1 MANVKYKY
9 NPDTLSYDKVETGL
23 KYYSSKIAYLFLLGG
38 VIGFAYF
45 IAYIYLLDS
54 PRERLLTRENAQ
66 LLTNF
71 EIMNN
76 KLEMVEKVLK
86 DVQQRDDNI
95 YRVIF
100 QTDSIPNAIR
110 LAGFGGVNRYEALE
124 ELDNAEIALNTAKKL
139 DIVMKQL
146 YVQSKSF
153 DEIIDLAIRKDE
165 LLKCTPAI
173 MPIANNDLRRTASG
187 WGWRIDPVYK
197 IRKFHEGMDF
207 TAITGTEVYAS
218 GDGVIESTKKEFS
231 GYGSNIIINHGFGYS
246 TLYAHLNGFNVKE
259 GQKVQRGDIIGYVG
273 NTGKSTGPHLHYEV
287 RVRGNAVDPRNY
299 YFQDL
304 SAEEYEEM
312 ISISSNSNQTYD

>member
-1 MANVKYKY
+1 MANAKFKY
-9 NPDTLSYDKVETGL
+9 NPDTLSYDKVETGF
-23 KYYSSKIAYLFLLGG
+23 KYYFSKIAYLFLLGG

-45 IAYIYLLDS
+45 VAYVYLLDS
-54 PRERLLTRENAQ
+54 PRERQLSRDNSQ
-66 LLTNF
+66 LLTNY
-71 EIMNN
+71 EIMSH
-76 KLEMVEKVLK
+76 KLDMVEKVLK
-86 DVQQRDDNI
+86 DVQQRDENI

-100 QTDSIPNAIR
+100 QTDSIPNSVR

-124 ELDNAEIALNTAKKL
+124 DLDNNKIAFHTAKKL

-173 MPIANNDLRRTASG
+173 MPISNNDLKRTASG

-207 TAITGTEVYAS
+207 TAIVGTEVYAT
-218 GDGVIESTKKEFS
+218 GDGVIESTSREFT
-231 GYGSNIIINHGFGYS
+231 GYGNSIRISHGFGYE
-246 TLYAHLNGFNVKE
+246 TLYAHLNAFNVKE
-259 GQKVQRGDIIGYVG
+259 GQVVKRGDIIGYVG

-287 RVRGNAVDPRNY
+287 HIRANPVDPRNY
-299 YFQDL
+299 YYQDL
-304 SAEEYEEM
+304 SADQYGEM
-312 ISISSNSNQTYD
+312 ISISSNSNQTFD